1 MFRRYQKKNNK
12 NFIPLDQKIPPY
24 PHHPSADPVRR
35 SPWGSAVS
43 LSGRCSG
50 SSWTCQIGAHG
61 DPDNWNRTVQ
71 QRKRFL

>member
-61 DPDNWNRTVQ
+61 DSGNWNRTVQ
-71 QRKRFL
+71 QRKKFL